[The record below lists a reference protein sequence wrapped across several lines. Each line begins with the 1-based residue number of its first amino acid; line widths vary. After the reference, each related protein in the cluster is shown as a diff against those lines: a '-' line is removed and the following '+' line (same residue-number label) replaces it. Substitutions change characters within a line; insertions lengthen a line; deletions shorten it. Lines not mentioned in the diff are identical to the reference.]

1 MNKVKEFHK
10 KMDLAINQP
19 FSKELLEFRMRLI
32 FEEVQ
37 ELADAGLRL
46 EGDLDQGEIYV
57 MLQDFLKELCDVVYV
72 VKGTAVSFG
81 MDFDKAFSLVHKAN
95 MSKLPLTKDENGK
108 VLKGKNYQLPDLEDC
123 V

>member
-37 ELADAGLRL
+37 ELADAGLNL
-46 EGDLDQGEIYV
+46 EGNLDQGEIYV

-95 MSKLPLTKDENGK
+95 MSKLPLTKDENVK

>member
-1 MNKVKEFHK
+1 MKKVKEFHK
-10 KMDLAINQP
+10 KMDLAIDQP
-19 FSKELLEFRMRLI
+19 FSKELLEFRMKLI

-81 MDFDKAFSLVHKAN
+81 MDFDKAFNLVHKAN
-95 MSKLPLTKDENGK
+95 MSKLPLKKDENGK
-108 VLKGKNYQLPDLEDC
+108 VMKGDNYQFPELEGC

>member
-1 MNKVKEFHK
+1 MKKVKEFHK

-81 MDFDKAFSLVHKAN
+81 MDFDKAFNLVHKAN

-108 VLKGKNYQLPDLEDC
+108 VLKGKNYQLPDLEGC
-123 V
+123 I

>member
-46 EGDLDQGEIYV
+46 EGDLNQGEIYV
-57 MLQDFLKELCDVVYV
+57 MLQDFLKEMCDVVYV
-72 VKGTAVSFG
+72 VKGPAVSFG
-81 MDFDKAFSLVHKAN
+81 MDFDMAFNLVHKAN

-108 VLKGKNYQLPDLEDC
+108 VLKGNNYQLPDLEDC